1 MTGIPMG
8 LEVFQNAYVVPDLN
22 AALEHWT
29 GNLGVGPFFVYEHM
43 DLGATTY
50 RGAPSALDA
59 SLALTAA
66 GNVQVELIEQHSD
79 TPSAYRDLFPKGSSG
94 GFHHV
99 GVWVDDFDVAV
110 AHYQALGYPLTSAGA
125 PPAIGARFAYM
136 DASKDLGIMVE
147 LVERSKTINDFIDM
161 LKGAAKDWDGSDPI
175 RHSEF

>member
-8 LEVFQNAYVVPDLN
+8 LKVFQNAYVVPNLN

-29 GNLGVGPFFVYEHM
+29 QKLGVGPFYLYEHM

-50 RGAPSALDA
+50 RGVPSELDA
-59 SLALTAA
+59 SLALTMA

-79 TPSAYRDLFPKGSSG
+79 APSAYRDLFPKGSAA

-99 GVWVDDFDVAV
+99 GVWADDFDAAV
-110 AHYQALGYPLTSAGA
+110 AHYQALGYAETSAGA

-136 DASKDLGIMVE
+136 DASKDLGMMVE
-147 LVERSKTINDFIDM
+147 LVEHSTLIEDFLDM
-161 LKGAAKDWDGSDPI
+161 LAGAAKDWDGSDPI
-175 RHSEF
+175 RSADF